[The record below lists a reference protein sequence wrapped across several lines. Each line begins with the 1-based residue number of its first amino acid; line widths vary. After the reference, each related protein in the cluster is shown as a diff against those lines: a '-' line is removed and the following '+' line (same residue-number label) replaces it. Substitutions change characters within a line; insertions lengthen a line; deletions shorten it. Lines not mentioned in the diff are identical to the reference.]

1 LFLLFI
7 SNTFAAL
14 KLIIMKRVIIFI
26 LLIFHVVTCLSQTV
40 TINGS
45 IVSSSDGIP
54 IDNVNISI
62 KGTNI
67 GTSSDKAGKFILNS
81 IKLPTVLR
89 VSHLAFFSQD
99 IALTKDDIKKKNN
112 IILSIQLSDRA
123 TNLSEVIIRDNPP
136 VYQLERL
143 VYDFEIDDSNL
154 YIIRNSKD
162 KKLLQMYSFE
172 DYLRNKI
179 FIPKEC
185 NVVEY
190 DYSKNIVV
198 RKKKEEEFYKVLVNE
213 TKGIALKKEEFDIVE
228 RGIDK
233 IVSNREYYY
242 GLLPNFIDTDIRYLD
257 EFKILEPTSDN
268 RFFSL
273 LCNNKK
279 SLFLYMIHKKDGKLR
294 YTSVYYTTYY
304 CGDWLLN
311 KEESFIDEN
320 NKSSLIHKSIK
331 IPSNLTYNINALRN
345 IRKNFDDQIQLGLFM
360 SRQRIPVF
368 VETIDSNLVIIN
380 LDMQTLY
387 TLNSKGKLIDEKKID
402 YSFKGIDLE
411 DVDDAIF
418 NKENTKCYIVYK
430 TPYTTKLKEIDI
442 ETGKYIKTITLH
454 THFIEKIRIVENYIY
469 YTARADG
476 VNGDERCL
484 YKESIRL

>member
-1 LFLLFI
+1 MKNIILL
-7 SNTFAAL
+7 L
-14 KLIIMKRVIIFI
+14 LIIISPFCYSQEII
-26 LLIFHVVTCLSQTV
+26 
-40 TINGS
+40 INGS
-45 IVSSSDGIP
+45 VVSSTDGLP

-67 GTSSDKAGKFILNS
+67 GTSSDKAGKFILNNV
-81 IKLPTVLR
+81 KLPVVLR

-99 IALTKDDIKKKNN
+99 IALTKDDIKKRNN
-112 IILSIQLSDRA
+112 IVLNIQLSDMS
-123 TNLSEVIIRDNPP
+123 TNLSEVIITDSPP

-143 VYDFEIDDSNL
+143 VYDFEIDNSNL

-162 KKLLQMYSFE
+162 KKLLQIYSFE
-172 DYLRNKI
+172 DYLRNKV

-185 NVVEY
+185 NVVES
-190 DYSKNIVV
+190 DYSNNIVV

-242 GLLPNFIDTDIRYLD
+242 GLLPNFINTDIRYLN

-279 SLFLYMIHKKDGKLR
+279 SLLLYMIHKKDGKLR
-294 YTSVYYTTYY
+294 YTSVYYTAYY

-311 KEESFIDEN
+311 KERSFFDKN
-320 NKSSLIHKSIK
+320 NKSRLIPNNIRV
-331 IPSNLTYNINALRN
+331 PSNLTYNINAISN
-345 IRKNFDDQIQLGLFM
+345 IKKNFGEQIQLGLFL

-368 VETIDSNLVIIN
+368 VETIDSNLIIIN

-402 YSFKGIDLE
+402 YSFKGKDLE

-418 NKENTKCYIVYK
+418 NKEKTKCYIVYK
-430 TPYTTKLKEIDI
+430 TPYTTKLKEIDL
-442 ETGKYIKTITLH
+442 ETGKYVKTITLR
-454 THFIEKIRIVENYIY
+454 THFIEKIRIVGNYIY
-469 YTARADG
+469 YTARVYG
-476 VNGDERCL
+476 VNGDERWL
-484 YKESIRL
+484 YKETIN